1 MSVNITNYER
11 NKLKSHFI
19 GVYEIPEIISYI
31 DEITN
36 IYNYK
41 YENLIIK
48 VYYRNFKDKI
58 NIPKIQNVIKRA
70 YKVVSNMNNIK
81 IFNIH
86 LILSPAKKR
95 FEYNNILTAKC
106 INSGFTYPKGNDIFI
121 FREEEFPKVIIHELL
136 HHQKLI
142 DNQIFDIENKYKLMN
157 HFNINNKTKLILNE
171 TIIELCALILH
182 LSFISNEYNL
192 DIKDLFIIEL
202 KYSLFKCYQILK
214 LQQTYKNEEWYDECN
229 IYCYIIFKTII
240 MFHLNEFIR
249 IYSYP
254 YDNTKI
260 TKFIIEHSNIFF
272 DLKKQKSFINPEFI

>member
-19 GVYEIPEIISYI
+19 GIYEIPEIISYI

-95 FEYNNILTAKC
+95 FA
-106 INSGFTYPKGNDIFI
+106 PA
-121 FREEEFPKVIIHELL
+121 R
-136 HHQKLI
+136 
-142 DNQIFDIENKYKLMN
+142 
-157 HFNINNKTKLILNE
+157 
-171 TIIELCALILH
+171 
-182 LSFISNEYNL
+182 
-192 DIKDLFIIEL
+192 
-202 KYSLFKCYQILK
+202 
-214 LQQTYKNEEWYDECN
+214 
-229 IYCYIIFKTII
+229 
-240 MFHLNEFIR
+240 
-249 IYSYP
+249 
-254 YDNTKI
+254 
-260 TKFIIEHSNIFF
+260 FF
-272 DLKKQKSFINPEFI
+272 